1 MTNRSTGGSGAN
13 NPISVFSG
21 SLLLLG
27 LFVGVPVWYVSGT
40 DFSKVLAVS
49 LALAT
54 LLAMQAAT
62 DVRRYEA
69 FYATMFFGLIV
80 AALVW
85 LVLDTGFF
93 AVLVASF
100 LLGMLLRLVG
110 VGEQEERIH
119 RPPSEDGGGG
129 RIVPLQPHDLRVM
142 PYKDY
147 LQTPHWKR
155 KREDKVR
162 AAGHRCQLCNRGSVT
177 LNVHHRTYERLGE
190 ELDEDLTVLC
200 RDCHNTFHEHR
211 RLVR

>member
-147 LQTPHWKR
+147 CRLRT
-155 KREDKVR
+155 
-162 AAGHRCQLCNRGSVT
+162 GSVRG
-177 LNVHHRTYERLGE
+177 RTRCAPRATGASYAIAARLPSTSTTARTKG
-190 ELDEDLTVLC
+190 LA
-200 RDCHNTFHEHR
+200 RS
-211 RLVR
+211 